1 MKKPA
6 RLTLR
11 QVEKTLRGK
20 KLAAWKAA
28 TPAERAEVTAML
40 NEDAARRHAE
50 QLRDAALKKQSDFV
64 DRFMDQFWAPVR
76 AEQAK
81 AKRKR

>member
-40 NEDAARRHAE
+40 NEDAARRHAGGADIGGAGE
-50 QLRDAALKKQSDFV
+50 RDHDAKG
-64 DRFMDQFWAPVR
+64 VR
-76 AEQAK
+76 G
-81 AKRKR
+81 